1 DRHGHVVRAMDR
13 IRFRHD
19 PDLKFSTSDVVQAEW
34 NPDDALGLGG
44 VEITTSFLGLTG
56 TVTPLPL
63 YFTEEIVQDDSDAP
77 VRRELLDVFHNRL
90 LRTFATAYL
99 GLDYGKSFDAAGAD
113 RISTWARG
121 LLAYPGGEEA
131 SEQTT
136 SWLRYAPAFVQGGNT
151 ADGLLAV
158 LRSAVAGYLGLAE
171 VTLDCFAGGM
181 ADVADDQRTRLG
193 QTSYLGR
200 SLMLG
205 SMARS
210 TASRVRAVVGEL
222 SAAQLPHFLPDGV
235 AFKLLKQA
243 FCEFV
248 SSPVD
253 ADLELVM
260 RPGTGQTLVLG
271 GGRLGVTSFLGRPAK
286 QTRMVVPLY
295 TPSWA

>member
-1 DRHGHVVRAMDR
+1 MDR

-19 PDLKFSTSDVVQAEW
+19 PDLAFSTSDVVRATW

-77 VRRELLDVFHNRL
+77 MRLELLDVFHNRL
-90 LRTFATAYL
+90 LRAFATGCL
-99 GLDYGKSFDAAGAD
+99 GLDYAKSFDTDGAD

-121 LLAYPGGEEA
+121 MLAFPDGEEPT
-131 SEQTT
+131 EQTT
-136 SWLRYAPAFVQGGNT
+136 SWLRYAPAFVQGGNS

-158 LRSAVAGYLGLAE
+158 LRDAVAGYLGLAD
-171 VTLDCFAGGM
+171 VTLDCFAGGL
-181 ADVADDQRTRLG
+181 AAVADDQRTRLG

-205 SMARS
+205 SMAASR
-210 TASRVRAVVGEL
+210 ASRVRAVVGEL
-222 SAAQLPHFLPDGV
+222 SAEQLPHFLPDGA
-235 AFKLLKQA
+235 AFKLLKHT
-243 FCEFV
+243 FCTFV

-260 RPGTGQTLVLG
+260 RPGTGQSLVLG
-271 GGRLGVTSFLGRPAK
+271 VGRLGVTSFLGRPAT